1 MVTQYDEKGKIFTQ
15 VVSKK
20 PILVIIQTTHNI
32 IYGSIYVRP
41 DVRLKDELDSLRE
54 RFLAV
59 TDAVIYT
66 SEKIEL
72 FHTQFMVVNINQIL
86 WLMPQ
91 DELVK
96 EE

>member
-20 PILVIIQTTHNI
+20 PILVIIQTTRNI

-66 SEKIEL
+66 PEKIEL
-72 FHTQFMVVNINQIL
+72 FHTQFMVVNIDQIL

-91 DELVK
+91 EELVK